1 MHSFSTERLLIRPLA
16 EQDKNVYTRLYT
28 DAKTM
33 RNIAEPLSNI
43 EVEQAFSKTLN
54 AMRKGKPNVLTW
66 AIVTLDN
73 NECIGLQALNW
84 QKSAKNNINVI
95 SHTAEI
101 GIMLSPS
108 SHGKSIPKEA
118 TGAIIEYAFN
128 YLPINRIEAHFSK
141 RNIVV
146 GRITKNFGFKD
157 TTTLQTF
164 DENQKIHYIDK
175 PFWHSQYIKNIIE
188 DSVSCQVV

>member
-1 MHSFSTERLLIRPLA
+1 VHSFSTERLLIRPLA
-16 EQDKNVYTRLYT
+16 EQDKELFASLYT
-28 DAKTM
+28 NAKTM
-33 RNIAEPLSNI
+33 RHIAEPLSNI

-164 DENQKIHYIDK
+164 DEHQKIHYIDK